1 MKMLFYVKIKPNQR
15 FDRLEKSGNDWIVRL
30 KAPAIDGMAN
40 EHLIEYLSEIL
51 DLPKSK
57 IIIRKGHVT
66 RFKCLEIGA
75 EQAYVEEKLLLA
87 SATNPN

>member
-1 MKMLFYVKIKPNQR
+1 MLFYVKIKPNQR
-15 FDRLEKSGNDWIVRL
+15 FDRLEKIGNDYVIKL

-40 EHLIEYLSEIL
+40 DHLVEYLSEIL

-66 RFKCLEIGA
+66 RFKCLELGA
-75 EQAYVEEKLLLA
+75 EQNYVEQKLLAVLA
-87 SATNPN
+87 SNPA